1 MHMKQK
7 ELTCEF
13 CDREC
18 KNSMSLS
25 QHRIRCKL
33 NTENTREKFHIPS
46 RKGIYK
52 KEHPSEL
59 TLKRMKNKKRRES
72 GSLSC
77 EYCGQSRSSFLG
89 LKIHETRCANNPL
102 QKPKLISEETRKKIS
117 NANKGKKMTDENRL
131 KVSEG
136 MKRAVLK
143 HPEAYT
149 SSNRGRVKQIIIDDV
164 KLHGSW
170 EVIFYTWA
178 KENNLKPNRCLKGF
192 DYFWNGKI
200 RKYFPDFYLPD
211 LNLYVEVKGYETE
224 QDREKWKQF
233 PERII
238 VLRKNEI
245 QEIKKDLYLV
255 EQLGFEPRTSGL

>member
-1 MHMKQK
+1 
-7 ELTCEF
+7 
-13 CDREC
+13 
-18 KNSMSLS
+18 
-25 QHRIRCKL
+25 
-33 NTENTREKFHIPS
+33 
-46 RKGIYK
+46 
-52 KEHPSEL
+52 
-59 TLKRMKNKKRRES
+59 
-72 GSLSC
+72 
-77 EYCGQSRSSFLG
+77 
-89 LKIHETRCANNPL
+89 
-102 QKPKLISEETRKKIS
+102 
-117 NANKGKKMTDENRL
+117 MTDENRL

-143 HPEAYT
+143 HPESYT

-170 EVIFYTWA
+170 EAIFYIWA

-238 VLRKNEI
+238 VLKKNEI